1 MYTEEQQIGDF
12 KLEVGLLK
20 KDNQQLSAITN
31 KLSDSIEK
39 IQEMNGN
46 LLRMIA
52 LHEQKHEG
60 HIHTET
66 ELKEDIKELHSR
78 ISTTNRDLQDKIADT
93 EKHLGDKIDSLR
105 RELQNHETKES
116 GRENSRAKNVLN
128 QIENYKYL
136 ILGITLTIGFIAGNI
151 NPGLLG
157 ILFK

>member
-1 MYTEEQQIGDF
+1 MHPEDQIGDF

-60 HIHTET
+60 HIRTET
-66 ELKEDIKELHSR
+66 ELKEDIKDLHSR
-78 ISTTNRDLQDKIADT
+78 ISTTTRELQDKIADT

-116 GRENSRAKNVLN
+116 GRESSRAKNVLN

-136 ILGITLTIGFIAGNI
+136 ILGIALTIGFIAGNI
-151 NPGLLG
+151 NPGLIG